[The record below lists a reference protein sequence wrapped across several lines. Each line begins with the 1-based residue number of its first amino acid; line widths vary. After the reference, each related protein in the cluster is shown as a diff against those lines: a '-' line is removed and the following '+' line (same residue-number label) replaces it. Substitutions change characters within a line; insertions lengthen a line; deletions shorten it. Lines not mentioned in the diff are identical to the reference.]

1 MLAAG
6 VLPLATAY
14 SISEALGFEK
24 GVSSNFREAPIFLGI
39 FTFLIA
45 LGASI
50 AMIPDLPLIRVLL
63 ITQVINGFLLPV
75 VLIAILRLVNNRE
88 LMGDHVNGPI
98 YNIAAWATTIIV
110 SALSLM
116 VIISTLFPKFFSRF
130 H

>member
-1 MLAAG
+1 
-6 VLPLATAY
+6 
-14 SISEALGFEK
+14 LGFEK
-24 GVSSNFREAPIFLGI
+24 GVSSSFREAPIFLGI

-63 ITQVINGFLLPV
+63 ITQVINGLLLPV

-88 LMGDHVNGPI
+88 LMGKYVNGPL
-98 YNIAAWATTIIV
+98 YNIAAWLTTVIV
-110 SALSLM
+110 CLLSLLLI
-116 VIISTLFPKFFSRF
+116 VISIFPGAFR